1 MTVALTAAGF
11 ELVDSYIST
20 TPATSVDIVLDRGN
34 AAINII
40 IGEVALADDGGM
52 LACLVFTT
60 DTLGVDDQ
68 SAAFRDYRTTNRV
81 VTGSLG
87 GTGTNGS
94 CFTSYY
100 TLGNLAAV
108 GAISG
113 ERQNFW
119 MEIHMYPDTS
129 AGVNAMVWSQN
140 SPLTTS
146 SSIFTAV
153 SNIRTGGNIH
163 YLRFI
168 TDTLGDD
175 ITAYNIRQYAL
186 AKTNM

>member
-20 TPATSVDIVLDRGN
+20 TPVTSLDIVLDRGN

-40 IGEVALADDGGM
+40 IGEVALADDGGR
-52 LACLVFTT
+52 LGCLVFTT
-60 DTLGVDDQ
+60 DTLGAADQ
-68 SAAFRDYRTTNRV
+68 SAASRDYRTSNRA
-81 VTGSLG
+81 VTGSFG
-87 GTGTNGS
+87 GTASNGTS
-94 CFTSYY
+94 FTSYY
-100 TLGNLAAV
+100 TLGNSGAV
-108 GAISG
+108 GTISG
-113 ERQNFW
+113 ERQKFW
-119 MEIHMYPDTS
+119 MEIHMYPDTN

-186 AKTNM
+186 SKTNM